1 MMSFMTLGDDIPQGS
16 AYCESPIGPLR
27 IDSRGGAVT
36 AVDFV
41 DAVRR
46 PEEPD
51 DVAVEAV
58 RQLTEYFSGQR
69 RAFDLPLDPQG
80 TVFQAAVWRQMLA
93 VAFGRL
99 TSYGRIARDIGRPLA
114 ARAVGMASGRNP
126 IAIVIPCHRVVGSDG
141 SLTGYGSGLWRKQWL
156 LRHEGS
162 LTHG

>member
-16 AYCESPIGPLR
+16 VYCESPIGPLR
-27 IDSRGGAVT
+27 IGSRGGAVT

-46 PEEPD
+46 PENPD
-51 DVAVEAV
+51 DVAFEAV

-69 RAFDLPLDPQG
+69 RVFDLPLAPRG
-80 TVFQAAVWRQMLA
+80 TAFQAAVWQQMLT
-93 VAFGRL
+93 VPFGRL
-99 TSYGRIARDIGRPLA
+99 ITYGGLAMAVGRPRA

-126 IAIVIPCHRVVGSDG
+126 IALLIPCHRVIGSSG
-141 SLTGYGSGLWRKQWL
+141 SLTGYGSGLWRKEWL

-162 LTHG
+162 LP